1 MTDTDER
8 RQESLKTLRNLL
20 KTIDGQKVT
29 LIGDTMLDRY
39 HHGFANNLN
48 STAPVPVLKITHSEE
63 SPGASAHIAIGLSSF
78 GMRVSF
84 HTALGDDSE
93 GESIISTLK
102 EFNISTD
109 NITMIPSRETLT
121 KIRFFGS
128 RESLLDR
135 GKYFFR
141 QIEAPTNP

>member
-1 MTDTDER
+1 MTDDTDER

-20 KTIDGQKVT
+20 KSIDGQKVT

-78 GMRVSF
+78 GMKVSF

-102 EFNISTD
+102 EFNI
-109 NITMIPSRETLT
+109 
-121 KIRFFGS
+121 
-128 RESLLDR
+128 
-135 GKYFFR
+135 
-141 QIEAPTNP
+141 

>member
-1 MTDTDER
+1 MTDAPDER
-8 RQESLKTLRNLL
+8 RQEGLKTLRNLL

-48 STAPVPVLKITHSEE
+48 STAPVPVLKITRSEE

-78 GMRVSF
+78 GMKVSF
-84 HTALGDDSE
+84 HTALGDDKE
-93 GESIISTLK
+93 GESIMSALR
-102 EFNISTD
+102 EFSIPTD
-109 NITMIPSRETLT
+109 NVSMVPKRETLT

-128 RESLLDR
+128 RESLLDLSL
-135 GKYFFR
+135 
-141 QIEAPTNP
+141 IHI